1 MGKLGALKSGG
12 GSSGGIGGSGIFG
25 GVGVGAVV
33 ACKSEDTS
41 WYCTLTKFF
50 HMFFQIIA
58 FLVVI
63 YLIVTVAF
71 PMIKKWMGWK

>member
-1 MGKLGALKSGG
+1 MGKFKALSGG
-12 GSSGGIGGSGIFG
+12 GGGIGGSGIFG

-33 ACKSEDTS
+33 TCKSEDTS

-58 FLVVI
+58 FFAVI
-63 YLIVTVAF
+63 YFIYVIAF
-71 PMIKKWMGWK
+71 PALKKWMGWR